1 MSLLPLLR
9 AVRTMSIVPETLL
22 DNSKYRRGD
31 LWKVGEHELVE
42 KSNPCGPF
50 VDSYEI
56 EI

>member
-1 MSLLPLLR
+1 
-9 AVRTMSIVPETLL
+9 MSILPEMLL

-31 LWKVGEHELVE
+31 LWKVGEHGLIE
-42 KSNPCGPF
+42 KSDPCGPF